1 MNEMILERQGEDS
14 TRFPPIGK
22 GAVSQS
28 MVNLSIESN
37 QIKADSKIQKKLA
50 KKQLKNEIIVEDS
63 KEKERELK

>member
-22 GAVSQS
+22 GGISQS

-37 QIKADSKIQKKLA
+37 QIKADSKIQKKLP